1 MSKRWII
8 TGANGYLGGEL
19 CKGLQRMGERVCGVA
34 RAGRSVTPL
43 EELGIP
49 CNTYEELASVL
60 APGDIVVHCAGKV
73 GNTGH
78 LDEFTRVNVDWT
90 LSLFDQA
97 AERGVSCFV
106 YVSSVAALGY
116 KNRPGDKVLDES
128 SEPELVA
135 GELYG
140 RSKLLAEQALQK
152 RVRSTETRLI
162 ILRSG
167 LIYGRRPFA
176 SSQTWFRRGIVVDPD
191 QRVPLVHIDSFL
203 DAVAKVAENPE
214 AKGLFFVVDEEQP
227 MLRDL
232 NALKMQHGILRYH
245 PWCIGKVGFRLL
257 CLCRAIAR
265 ILRGRRGTVPTGYAL
280 AQYYF
285 QTRRLIYSTE
295 KLHKKV
301 GWAPAVS
308 LKNGMKELKMLS
320 TVSKGVEQ
328 HG

>member
-34 RAGRSVTPL
+34 RAGRSVTSL

-49 CNTYEELASVL
+49 CNTYEKLASVL
-60 APGDIVVHCAGKV
+60 APGDIVVHCASKV
-73 GNTGH
+73 SNTGH
-78 LDEFTRVNVDWT
+78 LDEFARVNVDWT

-140 RSKLLAEQALQK
+140 RSKLLAEQAIQK
-152 RVRSTETRLI
+152 RARSTETCLI
-162 ILRSG
+162 VLRPG
-167 LIYGRRPFA
+167 LIYGRR
-176 SSQTWFRRGIVVDPD
+176 SLGRNQTWLRRGVAIDSR
-191 QRVPLVHIDSFL
+191 QRVPLVHIESFL
-203 DAVAKVAENPE
+203 NAVVSAAETPE
-214 AKGLFFVVDEEQP
+214 ADGMFLVVDEEQP
-227 MLRDL
+227 TLRDL
-232 NALKMQHGILRYH
+232 NALKIRHGILRYH
-245 PWCIGKVGFRLL
+245 PWPGGRVGFWLL
-257 CLCRAIAR
+257 TAYRVVAR
-265 ILRGRRGTVPTGYAL
+265 SIRSRGGDIPKGHAL

-285 QTRRLIYSTE
+285 STRRLRYSTE
-295 KLHKKV
+295 KLRKKV
-301 GWAPAVS
+301 GWTPAVTLDDG
-308 LKNGMKELKMLS
+308 LKDCLTTRAS
-320 TVSKGVEQ
+320 TKTGN
-328 HG
+328 